1 MPTPPPLVA
10 LAHAPAATIDA
21 LESMSLRLADEVVQ
35 LRMQASSRR
44 EELAAEKARTA
55 AQAREIA
62 ALREELAALREKLSE
77 TETRL
82 NVETLHAE
90 GLRAQGLYLVSLGT
104 EAPRASEPS
113 GQHYADGEVK
123 TRLAV
128 VYEEAFDRKGHEMGI
143 ADPSQYRAD

>member
-1 MPTPPPLVA
+1 MPIPPPLV
-10 LAHAPAATIDA
+10 AHAPAATIDE
-21 LESMSLRLADEVVQ
+21 LESMSLRLADEVVR
-35 LRMQASSRR
+35 LRMQASSQKD
-44 EELAAEKARTA
+44 ELAAGKTRTA
-55 AQAREIA
+55 AQTREIA
-62 ALREELAALREKLSE
+62 ALREELARMREKLGE
-77 TETRL
+77 AETRL
-82 NVETLHAE
+82 SVEAMHAE

-143 ADPSQYRAD
+143 SDPTQFRAD

>member
-1 MPTPPPLVA
+1 
-10 LAHAPAATIDA
+10 
-21 LESMSLRLADEVVQ
+21 MSLRLADEVVR
-35 LRMQASSRR
+35 LRMQASSQKD
-44 EELAAEKARTA
+44 ELAAGRTRTA
-55 AQAREIA
+55 AQTREIA
-62 ALREELAALREKLSE
+62 ALREELARMREKLGE
-77 TETRL
+77 AETRL
-82 NVETLHAE
+82 SVEAMHAE

-143 ADPSQYRAD
+143 SDPTQFRAD